1 MGAYLESYVKRE
13 RREVRMMG
21 HVMALAFSEPNKI
34 NEVFADPAEPEAV
47 EPGSANDVALETSK
61 WWD

>member
-1 MGAYLESYVKRE
+1 
-13 RREVRMMG
+13 MMG